1 MQPARSA
8 SRRRSWAA
16 VHTST
21 RCAAAIRS
29 RHLVCIGGIQVG
41 KLAGGSSAI
50 SPVLSVHARAARSV
64 TRQSVSRQFH
74 GGTCRDEQLRP
85 PLPKRGTRIP
95 YSLSHPSAR
104 ITSTVSP
111 RLNSAGKSPTA
122 L

>member
-1 MQPARSA
+1 VQPARSA

-50 SPVLSVHARAARSV
+50 SPVLSVHAAPLAVSRANRSV
-64 TRQSVSRQFH
+64 GS
-74 GGTCRDEQLRP
+74 
-85 PLPKRGTRIP
+85 
-95 YSLSHPSAR
+95 
-104 ITSTVSP
+104 STVALAATSSYA
-111 RLNSAGKSPTA
+111 RLCRSVGLEFPIV
-122 L
+122 